1 MGSVGLMHAWFT
13 QSRTDR
19 TQSLESPRSDPRRIQ
34 IQQVMVS
41 SFAIGEGKAGRVADP
56 DGAEGGVGGEGVEEE
71 GLSCGLI
78 KGAVIGQ
85 GDSLSTISHLV
96 YKLYHITSCDS
107 LPCALIKDLLVVLH
121 RTLTH
126 LLADNPNIL
135 TLMLIRLHT
144 FALYTNQIAAD
155 TLAESQQ
162 QHSHSA
168 WFSIEKFSISNSK
181 DTFTA
186 IGCDTS
192 GSVQITNKHSSVVV
206 ASGCQSKC
214 SNIDSVPN
222 DGSCLEIGCCQ
233 TSIPKG
239 FGKIKIYA
247 NSFSKHTGVTDFNP
261 CSHAFVIEECELNFS
276 TTYLKK
282 FKENMVPVVPDWGI
296 GNGFIIGGAVDIGIG
311 TGEINLGSDQNEIRG
326 DKRIVAIRKSKVVDE
341 SQVEQFINEIVVLSQ
356 INHPNVVKL
365 VGCCLD
371 TQIPLLVYEFI
382 TNASVPIIHRD
393 VKTTNILLD
402 GNYTTKLSDFRASRL
417 VPKDKI
423 QFATVIQGTL
433 GYLDPEYLQTSQLT
447 EKSDVYSFEVVLA
460 ELVTG
465 KKALAFDR
473 PEEERC
479 LATYFLSSLKTDR
492 LNQAIDKH
500 IENVG
505 ETVEQLKKV
514 ADIAERCLKLKM
526 EERPTMK
533 DVAME
538 LERLIMKKMGNK
550 HPQVET
556 NIDVISEETERTCL
570 VRRSQVGMSLK
581 VVVATLQQ
589 LSDENIQYC
598 H

>member
-1 MGSVGLMHAWFT
+1 MFTSEDLKKATNYYDKSKIVG
-13 QSRTDR
+13 R
-19 TQSLESPRSDPRRIQ
+19 
-34 IQQVMVS
+34 
-41 SFAIGEGKAGRVADP
+41 
-56 DGAEGGVGGEGVEEE
+56 GGNG
-71 GLSCGLI
+71 I
-78 KGAVIGQ
+78 
-85 GDSLSTISHLV
+85 V
-96 YKLYHITSCDS
+96 YKG
-107 LPCALIKDLLVVLH
+107 
-121 RTLTH
+121 TL
-126 LLADNPNIL
+126 
-135 TLMLIRLHT
+135 
-144 FALYTNQIAAD
+144 
-155 TLAESQQ
+155 
-162 QHSHSA
+162 
-168 WFSIEKFSISNSK
+168 
-181 DTFTA
+181 
-186 IGCDTS
+186 
-192 GSVQITNKHSSVVV
+192 
-206 ASGCQSKC
+206 
-214 SNIDSVPN
+214 
-222 DGSCLEIGCCQ
+222 
-233 TSIPKG
+233 
-239 FGKIKIYA
+239 
-247 NSFSKHTGVTDFNP
+247 
-261 CSHAFVIEECELNFS
+261 
-276 TTYLKK
+276 
-282 FKENMVPVVPDWGI
+282 
-296 GNGFIIGGAVDIGIG
+296 
-311 TGEINLGSDQNEIRG
+311 G

-382 TNASVPIIHRD
+382 TNGTLFDHIHNKHDISWQIRLQIAIETAGALSHLHSERKASVPIIHRD

-402 GNYTTKLSDFRASRL
+402 DNYTAKLSDFRASRL

-460 ELVTG
+460 ELITG

-479 LATYFLSSLKTDR
+479 LATYFLSSLKTGR

-500 IENVG
+500 IENEG

-514 ADIAERCLKLKM
+514 ADIGERCLKLKM

-550 HPQVET
+550 YPQVQT
-556 NIDVISEETERTCL
+556 NIVVISEETERTCL
-570 VRRSQVGMSLK
+570 VRRSQVGVSLK